1 MTEVNAT
8 AEGMACYI
16 MKGPADIKQYVGVCV
31 CCATEYVTARS
42 NAIHSCI
49 QLLLLCVEVPSGR
62 HVCHV
67 SRVVSGRHHPEQDE

>member
-16 MKGPADIKQYVGVCV
+16 MKGPADIKQYVGVCF
-31 CCATEYVTARS
+31 ATEDVTARA
-42 NAIHSCI
+42 NPIHSCL
-49 QLLLLCVEVPSGR
+49 QLLLLCIEVPSGR